1 MLSLFSF
8 SLSRIMLR
16 YSPYSVPNSVF
27 RLCFPSTSSLHSNSQ
42 SQSLDK
48 YIDIF
53 TRLLSMRPPPSINSF
68 NMILGVLAKMNDF
81 PTALPHV
88 QLLEARG
95 FQFNEV
101 TYVTLIQGLCKTR
114 HTSAAIQVLRKIPM
128 NGIVPNVVMYSTIID
143 SLCKAGLVNLAF
155 RLFSEMLAK
164 GISPDVQ
171 SYNIMINGFCKSKM
185 LDQALNLSEEMLHNY
200 LVPNTVTYS
209 ILIDSLCKS
218 KRISCAL
225 ELFGKM
231 HDRGQTANIVTY
243 NSLLNGLFKNK
254 QLDKALML
262 FNQMKKSGI
271 DLNINTYRVLIDG
284 LYNAKEIFQDF
295 CVIGCPPNV
304 RAYNIKIDGLCKKG
318 LFKEALTQLSE
329 MEHNGCLPNAV
340 TFVTVI
346 HALFEKD
353 ENDMAEKLL
362 REMIARGLLN
372 LDKKGAG
379 DGFPLVLRPR

>member
-8 SLSRIMLR
+8 SRIMLR
-16 YSPYSVPNSVF
+16 YSPYSVPHSAF
-27 RLCFPSTSSLHSNSQ
+27 RLCFPSTSFLHSQ
-42 SQSLDK
+42 SQSRDK
-48 YIDIF
+48 YVDIF

-68 NMILGVLAKMNDF
+68 NMILGVLAKRNDF

-114 HTSAAIQVLRKIPM
+114 HISAAVQVLRKIPM
-128 NGIVPNVVMYSTIID
+128 HGIVPNVVMYSAIID
-143 SLCKAGLVNLAF
+143 SLCKEGLVNLAF
-155 RLFSEMLAK
+155 RFFSEMLAK

-185 LDQALNLSEEMLHNY
+185 LDKALILFEEMLRKY
-200 LVPNTVTYS
+200 LVPNTVTYT

-225 ELFGKM
+225 ELFDKM

-243 NSLLNGLFKNK
+243 NSLLNGMFKNK

-271 DLNINTYRVLIDG
+271 DPNINTYRVLIDG

-295 CVIGCPPNV
+295 CVIGCPINM

-318 LFKEALTQLSE
+318 LFEEALTQLSE

-346 HALFEKD
+346 HALFERD
-353 ENDMAEKLL
+353 DNDMAEKLL

-372 LDKKGAG
+372 L
-379 DGFPLVLRPR
+379 